1 MIVVRAAQKD
11 DAEIISSLLV
21 QLGYDTEPSKIEIL
35 VSLAARG
42 SDKIFVGV
50 LNGKVIAVMSVIFF
64 NYFPSAEKLCR
75 ITSIVVD
82 RASRGTG
89 IGSKLIDYAK
99 SVALAEKCSVLE
111 VTTSLRREKTQTF
124 YESIG
129 FKKTSYKY
137 VQRLENNT

>member
-129 FKKTSYKY
+129 FKKNI
-137 VQRLENNT
+137 V

>member
-35 VSLAARG
+35 VSLAASG

-89 IGSKLIDYAK
+89 IGSKLVDYAK

>member
-1 MIVVRAAQKD
+1 MLLVRAAQKD

-21 QLGYDTEPSKIEIL
+21 QLGYDTEPSKIEVLI
-35 VSLAARG
+35 SMATSG
-42 SDKIFVGV
+42 SNKIFVGV